1 MAKKCVEMKM
11 KGGMS
16 RKAAV
21 KACYPKMAE
30 AKRTAKEVLKGAA
43 AGAAWAG
50 ASGVSGGRRRGTIR
64 KGKEYRAGV
73 IGGALMGAGAGY
85 AKARKDRKTRK
96 KK

>member
-1 MAKKCVEMKM
+1 MPKKCVEMKM

-16 RKAAV
+16 KKAAV
-21 KACYPKMAE
+21 KACYPKRTE
-30 AKRTAKEVLKGAA
+30 AKRTAKEMLKGAA

-50 ASGVSGGRRRGTIR
+50 ASGVTGSRGKTTR

-85 AKARKDRKTRK
+85 AKARQTRK
-96 KK
+96 KNKK

>member
-1 MAKKCVEMKM
+1 MPKKCVEMKM

-30 AKRTAKEVLKGAA
+30 AKRTAKEMLKGAA
-43 AGAAWAG
+43 AGAAAAG
-50 ASGVSGGRRRGTIR
+50 AAGVQGGRGKTTR
-64 KGKEYRAGV
+64 KGKEYKAGV

-85 AKARKDRKTRK
+85 AKARQTRK
-96 KK
+96 KKKKGY